1 MSILFAGC
9 SFTNGMELP
18 DKKVQRFSALVA
30 KEFGVHEWNE
40 AKVGAGNDYIQR
52 VVTNAIV
59 GNKKYYSVDPSKVKT
74 DVSVWTTS
82 PEPVDKNDKGTGW
95 LINQMGY
102 DTEKGRYSQVKQQ
115 QREVEKIGTPNLV
128 VCMWSGIN
136 RHETLR
142 KSKVTNDWSWT
153 IGTWGAYLLD
163 PKTLKALK
171 GSKPY
176 VDRQHPVIDRRYL
189 EGYME
194 RVRNAHFSLR
204 LTIGN
209 MLAVKYLLDAKG
221 INQLHY
227 LFSHGQ
233 YRPLLPI
240 LDWEIYEQN
249 NFWWD
254 SLDLNRKQ
262 IVEELP
268 FLESEGFYD
277 MCLRQNLKIGKRDHP
292 LEEAHRQMAVRIIS
306 DIKTNEFNKK
316 FN

>member
-1 MSILFAGC
+1 
-9 SFTNGMELP
+9 
-18 DKKVQRFSALVA
+18 
-30 KEFGVHEWNE
+30 
-40 AKVGAGNDYIQR
+40 
-52 VVTNAIV
+52 
-59 GNKKYYSVDPSKVKT
+59 
-74 DVSVWTTS
+74 
-82 PEPVDKNDKGTGW
+82 
-95 LINQMGY
+95 
-102 DTEKGRYSQVKQQ
+102 
-115 QREVEKIGTPNLV
+115 
-128 VCMWSGIN
+128 
-136 RHETLR
+136 
-142 KSKVTNDWSWT
+142 
-153 IGTWGAYLLD
+153 
-163 PKTLKALK
+163 
-171 GSKPY
+171 
-176 VDRQHPVIDRRYL
+176 
-189 EGYME
+189 
-194 RVRNAHFSLR
+194 
-204 LTIGN
+204 

>member
-95 LINQMGY
+95 LVNQMGY
-102 DTEKGRYSQVKQQ
+102 DAEKGRYSQVKQQ

-194 RVRNAHFSLR
+194 RGRNAHFSLR

-227 LFSHGQ
+227 LKS
-233 YRPLLPI
+233 P
-240 LDWEIYEQN
+240 
-249 NFWWD
+249 
-254 SLDLNRKQ
+254 Q
-262 IVEELP
+262 I
-268 FLESEGFYD
+268 
-277 MCLRQNLKIGKRDHP
+277 H
-292 LEEAHRQMAVRIIS
+292 
-306 DIKTNEFNKK
+306 
-316 FN
+316 

>member
-59 GNKKYYSVDPSKVKT
+59 GNKKYFSVDPSKVET

-102 DTEKGRYSQVKQQ
+102 DGEKGRYSQVKQK

-136 RHETLR
+136 RH
-142 KSKVTNDWSWT
+142 
-153 IGTWGAYLLD
+153 
-163 PKTLKALK
+163 
-171 GSKPY
+171 
-176 VDRQHPVIDRRYL
+176 
-189 EGYME
+189 
-194 RVRNAHFSLR
+194 
-204 LTIGN
+204 
-209 MLAVKYLLDAKG
+209 
-221 INQLHY
+221 
-227 LFSHGQ
+227 
-233 YRPLLPI
+233 
-240 LDWEIYEQN
+240 
-249 NFWWD
+249 
-254 SLDLNRKQ
+254 
-262 IVEELP
+262 
-268 FLESEGFYD
+268 
-277 MCLRQNLKIGKRDHP
+277 
-292 LEEAHRQMAVRIIS
+292 
-306 DIKTNEFNKK
+306 
-316 FN
+316 